1 MHSQLQQTTNELNY
15 DSVSRFIQTTP
26 LKFKPGQTKISYPII
41 TRIHRR
47 YQEGA
52 RFSEIKVQEDG
63 VISDGHHRFISL
75 SLLNVD
81 VQTVRAG
88 ENSTQKECF
97 EWKDVHLDEND
108 YDTTALKKHY
118 EHFYGEND
126 VSTLGNQGNKD

>member
-1 MHSQLQQTTNELNY
+1 MQTHLQQPTKELNY
-15 DSVSRFIQTTP
+15 DTVSRFIQTTP
-26 LKFKPGQTKISYPII
+26 LKFRPAQTKISYPII

-52 RFSEIKVQEDG
+52 RYSEIKIQEDG

-81 VQTVRAG
+81 IQTVHAG
-88 ENSTQKECF
+88 ENSTKKESF

-108 YDTTALKKHY
+108 YDSWAWQKHFEKEY
-118 EHFYGEND
+118 DE
-126 VSTLGNQGNKD
+126 K

>member
-1 MHSQLQQTTNELNY
+1 MHSQLQQTTKELNY
-15 DSVSRFIQTTP
+15 DSVSLFIQTTP

-81 VQTVRAG
+81 VQTVCAG
-88 ENSTQKECF
+88 ENSTPKECF

-108 YDTTALKKHY
+108 YDSKALKKHY

-126 VSTLGNQGNKD
+126 GWRVGSQRNKE